1 MEMIFDANVL
11 RQSGY
16 YKWYAP
22 EEVYEEILTN
32 LGLDIDDAKK
42 HTDNKKIDKKNY
54 YGIYLGIAEGQP
66 LIHRIGKHLYN
77 SFDSSTLRKSIAAVY
92 ETRDNTVINNFIDK
106 LKVQLFYETDIDLH
120 DTERQLLLENFYVL
134 NIQGNGAWADKIA
147 LLKQRR
153 RALFG

>member
-1 MEMIFDANVL
+1 METVFDANVL
-11 RQSGY
+11 RKPGY

-22 EEVYEEILTN
+22 EELYKEILAKLN
-32 LGLDIDDAKK
+32 INYEDISG
-42 HTDNKKIDKKNY
+42 NVERLENNENY
-54 YGIYLGIAEGQP
+54 FAIYIGIAEGQP
-66 LIHRIGKHLYN
+66 IIRRIGHHLYN

-92 ETRDNTVINNFIDK
+92 ETIDNNVINNFIDM
-106 LKVQLFYETDIDLH
+106 LKVQLFYETDINLH
-120 DTERQLLLENFYVL
+120 ETEKQLLHAHFYVL